1 MRLAPAPAADFPLH
15 HHTFSPLD
23 IAPCSCAALGVRIT
37 GVDDATFSQTG
48 EAYSTIALPAT
59 DSHTA
64 LTLQEDDTALAYEA
78 PNGHLTQKDD
88 TRDDLCYLLTPN
100 SFSPWQFAR
109 KFRLWHTAPTTTP
122 TTHTHCTH
130 PCTDSVPLCLQ
141 PDTRRIICR
150 VRPLQVSND
159 LVLPLHN
166 TLASLLCRF
175 FARAEKGIHEVT
187 ARRFCLVAAGAR
199 CHRLA

>member
-1 MRLAPAPAADFPLH
+1 MLTPSLSFNRATSRAWSCTRCRCARRRTPTPLVRLAPAPAADFPLH

-78 PNGHLTQKDD
+78 PNGHLNQK
-88 TRDDLCYLLTPN
+88 
-100 SFSPWQFAR
+100 
-109 KFRLWHTAPTTTP
+109 TTP
-122 TTHTHCTH
+122 VTIFAICSRPTRFPLGSLRASSVCGTPLQQPPPLHTHIAH
-130 PCTDSVPLCLQ
+130 
-141 PDTRRIICR
+141 
-150 VRPLQVSND
+150 
-159 LVLPLHN
+159 
-166 TLASLLCRF
+166 TLALTVCPCACSR
-175 FARAEKGIHEVT
+175 IH
-187 ARRFCLVAAGAR
+187 GG
-199 CHRLA
+199 